1 MSVNMDF
8 GQWVRC
14 DTRAAAWQTSPA
26 DGVERCPLERQG
38 GESGHATSL
47 VRFCLGATFPSHA
60 HPGGEELLILDGV
73 FSDEHGDYPTGTYLR
88 NPSGTSHAPF
98 TREGCTLFVKLCQF
112 VAGDHSE
119 IRIDITTGAF
129 TPVSP
134 GVSKQALYRF
144 GDQDTHLTRFAPVA
158 TAEHHIH
165 VGGEEVFV
173 IEWTWQDDRGT
184 YPAGTWVRFPD
195 GSDHTPHSAE
205 GALLFVKRGHLPP
218 A

>member
-1 MSVNMDF
+1 M
-8 GQWVRC
+8 
-14 DTRAAAWQTSPA
+14 
-26 DGVERCPLERQG
+26 
-38 GESGHATSL
+38 
-47 VRFCLGATFPSHA
+47 RFRLGATFPRHA

-98 TREGCTLFVKLCQF
+98 TRESCTLFVKLCQF
-112 VAGDHSE
+112 AVGDHSE
-119 IRIDITTGAF
+119 IRIYITTSVF
-129 TPVSP
+129 TPFSP

-144 GDQDTHLTRFAPVA
+144 GDQHTHLTRFAPGA
-158 TAEHHIH
+158 TAEHHVH

-173 IEWTWQDDRGT
+173 IEGTWQDDRGT

-205 GALLFVKRGHLPP
+205 GALLFVKRGHLTPD
-218 A
+218 

>member
-1 MSVNMDF
+1 M
-8 GQWVRC
+8 
-14 DTRAAAWQTSPA
+14 
-26 DGVERCPLERQG
+26 
-38 GESGHATSL
+38 
-47 VRFCLGATFPSHA
+47 
-60 HPGGEELLILDGV
+60 
-73 FSDEHGDYPTGTYLR
+73 R
-88 NPSGTSHAPF
+88 NPIGTSHAPF

-112 VAGDHSE
+112 AAGDHSE

-129 TPVSP
+129 TPVSS

-144 GDQDTHLTRFAPVA
+144 GDQHTHLTRFAPGA
-158 TAEHHIH
+158 TAEHHVH

-173 IEWTWQDDRGT
+173 IEGTWQDDRGT

-205 GALLFVKRGHLPP
+205 GVLLFVKRGHLPP